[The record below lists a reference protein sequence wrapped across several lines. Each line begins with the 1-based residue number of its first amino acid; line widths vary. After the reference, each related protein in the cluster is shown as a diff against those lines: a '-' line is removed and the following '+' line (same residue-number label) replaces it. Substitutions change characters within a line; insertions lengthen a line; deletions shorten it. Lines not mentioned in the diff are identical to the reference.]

1 MNTKLNAA
9 RSFDFEITSIIS
21 AQIALHSVQLQIY
34 NDDKFVCFSDLS
46 FNKLTHIYKGTVEG
60 LTDQFNN
67 L

>member
-34 NDDKFVCFSDLS
+34 NDDKFVCFQWSVL
-46 FNKLTHIYKGTVEG
+46 
-60 LTDQFNN
+60 Q
-67 L
+67 